1 MRALWRGKGRRGI
14 SSGGGSRSALAGI
27 DGNTLAMSVLVLFGG
42 RMLNLL
48 YRNPA
53 NTLPAR
59 TFARPCPRSGPL
71 LELCAALV

>member
-1 MRALWRGKGRRGI
+1 MGALWRGEDRRGI
-14 SSGGGSRSALAGI
+14 SSGDGSRSALAGI
-27 DGNTLAMSVLVLFGG
+27 GGNTLAISVLVLFGD

-59 TFARPCPRSGPL
+59 TFARPCPRSGSL
-71 LELCAALV
+71 LRLCAALV